1 MKDLKDTIN
10 SLHLDNQLKTE
21 SIPNVDLYMDQV
33 IQLFESTYEQSIRQ
47 NEKILTKTMINN
59 YAKEKL
65 FFPIQKKKYSKEHLM
80 LINFIYQLKGGLSIQ
95 DIKIALT
102 MFNQQF
108 LEDKSFSIEAIYEL
122 YLNIQTE
129 NAIKFEKEVTDK
141 FEDIT
146 LKLNEVEVSNVNQLE
161 SFYRLASAIHMSN
174 MYRKVAEKIIDD
186 LSKESL

>member
-95 DIKIALT
+95 DIKVALT